1 MVKIPS
7 SSLSSLILL
16 QLFMWLGDPIFSTWK
31 NHTIFSTSV
40 FDNFLHLDRTIWKN
54 TKIST
59 TALFWENTVFSTY
72 LSDAFGAD
80 AEWVTKWEAK
90 DWVEP
95 DTHKLQSCNILWSI
109 VYVSFWQNSGQA
121 IPTSTMKSVQDS
133 ASDWTRFIIDHQKR
147 VHMVHVVK
155 WWIHIKSS
163 LISTKKNIHVKL
175 SENWKMKW
183 SDFQFPFS
191 PMKKPA

>member
-1 MVKIPS
+1 MK
-7 SSLSSLILL
+7 LINTFLVAL
-16 QLFMWLGDPIFSTWK
+16 VSANQNDPTAILDQLRDGCVEIIK
-31 NHTIFSTSV
+31 
-40 FDNFLHLDRTIWKN
+40 
-54 TKIST
+54 
-59 TALFWENTVFSTY
+59 
-72 LSDAFGAD
+72 SDAFGAD

-175 SENWKMKW
+175 SENSKTKW
-183 SDFQFPFS
+183 SDFQIPFS
-191 PMKKPA
+191 LTKKPA